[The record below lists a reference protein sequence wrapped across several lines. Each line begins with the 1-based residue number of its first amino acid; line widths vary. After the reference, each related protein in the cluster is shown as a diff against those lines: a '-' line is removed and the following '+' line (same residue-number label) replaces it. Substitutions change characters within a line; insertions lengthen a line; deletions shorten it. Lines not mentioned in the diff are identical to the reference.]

1 MEQQN
6 AQQQEVQQPEQ
17 EVYQG
22 VAQPEQ
28 PEPVHQVGE
37 NGLLPL
43 NYDDWWMYLPSEEDE
58 DEGEGETQAETLL
71 GRRRG
76 REEEEA
82 EEEEESEEDD
92 EEEDEEVIDIN
103 KMDVEDEEE
112 LLEREIAAGLRRPP
126 KPIPIRF
133 LRKIL
138 GNEDLYYDEDGDL
151 ATQGGVKFP
160 F

>member
-1 MEQQN
+1 MEQQI

-17 EVYQG
+17 QVYQG

-28 PEPVHQVGE
+28 PEPAHQGGE

-43 NYDDWWMYLPSEEDE
+43 DYDDWWMYLPSEEDE

-76 REEEEA
+76 REEEA
-82 EEEEESEEDD
+82 EEEEESEDDDDD
-92 EEEDEEVIDIN
+92 EEEEVIDIN
-103 KMDVEDEEE
+103 NMDVEDEEE

-138 GNEDLYYDEDGDL
+138 GNEDLHYDEDGDL